1 MIPLPYTLHIL
12 AHAERDLKSITKS
25 APSSGVVIAA
35 EIRKL
40 PASPRP
46 SGYSP
51 VIGQKGLFRVHA
63 AKKYRVIYSILDELR
78 VVMIV
83 ADYPDD
89 QPFSSC
95 LMLGFVDERPIHVV
109 VAVESETKTS
119 YIVTAYDP
127 DPDLWEP
134 DFRNRRSQ

>member
-1 MIPLPYTLHIL
+1 LIPLPYTLHIL

-40 PASPRP
+40 PAYPRP

-78 VVMIV
+78 AVMIV
-83 ADYPDD
+83 A
-89 QPFSSC
+89 
-95 LMLGFVDERPIHVV
+95 VRPKGKDTYKNIPVIDLV
-109 VAVESETKTS
+109 LKIKELEK
-119 YIVTAYDP
+119 IVK
-127 DPDLWEP
+127 
-134 DFRNRRSQ
+134 